1 MLRYGVQAIGS
12 SSQKPLGL
20 SIPQMALMSRLLD
33 EALDLDAAGRDRWL
47 ATLPPEHRDLAPILR
62 EALLPAGAQAEGIAA
77 LATLPKLEPIAE
89 SGAVVATDLQPGVR
103 VGPYELIRSLGSGG
117 MAQVWL
123 ARRADGAFRREVALK
138 LPLQNSR
145 RADLAE
151 RFARE
156 RDILASL
163 EHPNIARLYDAGMEA
178 GGLPYLSME
187 YVQGESLTDWC
198 DTRQLRIAARLRL
211 FLQVLE
217 AVQYAHEKQV
227 IHRDLKPSNILVT
240 QSGQVRLLDFG
251 VAKLLEVG
259 PEQAQLTAVHGRA
272 LTPDYASPEL
282 LHGDSID
289 ERSDVYSLGV
299 LLYELLTGK
308 RPYQLSRAASLGL
321 LERAMETAELKKP
334 SLQLTQPAALVRAA
348 NLEKLTRQLRG
359 DLDAIVLK
367 AMAKEPAQRYLSV
380 LAFAQDVKCHLNG
393 QPVQAQRASV
403 SYRTGKFI
411 QRHRAAVAAISAAMA
426 VALVTIG
433 YTLYRENLG
442 PALVAATAT
451 GARGFA
457 AAASAGTGQGEPVV
471 AGAHASNPEP
481 GVAPFMPLTR
491 SVAVLP
497 FLDMSENRDQE
508 YFSDGLTEELLDRL
522 AKIPALR
529 VIART
534 SSFSFKG
541 KSDDIPTI
549 AKQLN
554 VANILEGSVRKS
566 GHQLRVTTRLIRTA
580 TGEELWSETYDRE
593 LKDVF
598 QVQDEI
604 AAAVISALKLQL
616 VPRGTASN
624 MHRTSNT
631 EAYDQYLLGRQ
642 SYDRATLDGSRR
654 AIDAFRKAIEL
665 DPGYA
670 AAYAGLAMADR
681 SVGTFSDVAAMR
693 EAVESADK
701 AVALA
706 PDEADGHVVRGD
718 LRYTLGWDWPGAQAD
733 LEKAL
738 SYDPGDSSVQ
748 RKYGQLL
755 AYRGR
760 LPEAIAVLKHATESD
775 PLSVRAW
782 RTLSHALAA
791 NGQMAAAGVALR
803 RGFEVQPQSLLL
815 QYSLGRFELVEGHPS
830 QALAAFRSVDSE
842 ALRLSGLAMA
852 EHSLGHVTESQQFLD
867 ELIAKDAQH
876 AAYQIAQVYAW
887 RGEKDRAFE
896 WLERAYRQHDSGLVE
911 IKTELGLASLRGDA
925 RYAALLAKIHLS

>member
-1 MLRYGVQAIGS
+1 
-12 SSQKPLGL
+12 
-20 SIPQMALMSRLLD
+20 MAVMSRLLD
-33 EALDLDAAGRDRWL
+33 EALDLDEAGRDHWL
-47 ATLPPEHRDLAPILR
+47 ATLPPEHRELAPMLR
-62 EALLPAGAQAEGIAA
+62 EALLPTGAQPGGIAA
-77 LATLPKLEPIAE
+77 LATLPKLAPFIEP
-89 SGAVVATDLQPGVR
+89 GAVVANELQPGVR

-156 RDILASL
+156 RDILAGL
-163 EHPNIARLYDAGMEA
+163 EHPNIARLYDAGMDA

-198 DTRQLRIAARLRL
+198 DTRQLRIVARLEL

-227 IHRDLKPSNILVT
+227 IHRDLKPSNILVS

-251 VAKLLEVG
+251 VAKLLEVDG
-259 PEQAQLTAVHGRA
+259 PEGVQLTAVHGRA

-359 DLDAIVLK
+359 DLDAIALK
-367 AMAKEPAQRYLSV
+367 AMAKEPAKRYLSV
-380 LAFAQDVKCHLNG
+380 LALAQDVKRHLNG
-393 QPVQAQRASV
+393 EPVQAQRASV
-403 SYRTGKFI
+403 SYRAGKFVR
-411 QRHRAAVAAISAAMA
+411 RHGAAVAAISAATA
-426 VALVTIG
+426 VGLVMIG
-433 YTLYRENLG
+433 YTLYRENLR
-442 PALVAATAT
+442 PTLVAATAT
-451 GARGFA
+451 GGRGSA
-457 AAASAGTGQGEPVV
+457 AAANAGTGQGVPAV
-471 AGAHASNPEP
+471 AGAGASSIEP
-481 GVAPFMPLTR
+481 GVAPFMPLAR

-534 SSFSFKG
+534 SSFSFRG

-604 AAAVISALKLQL
+604 AAAVITALKLQL
-616 VPRGTASN
+616 VPRGLSSN
-624 MHRTSNT
+624 THRTSNT

-642 SYDRATLDGSRR
+642 SYDRATLDGSRH
-654 AIDAFRKAIEL
+654 AIAAFRKAIEL

-681 SVGTFSDVAAMR
+681 SVGTFSDAAAMR

-706 PDEADGHVVRGD
+706 PDEADGYVVRGD
-718 LRYTLGWDWPGAQAD
+718 LRYTLGWDWTGAQAD

-791 NGQMAAAGVALR
+791 DGQMAAAGLALR
-803 RGFEVQPQSLLL
+803 RGFEVQPASLLL
-815 QYSLGRFELVEGHPS
+815 QYSLGRFDLVEGHPS
-830 QALAAFRSVDSE
+830 QALAAFSSVDSE
-842 ALRLSGLAMA
+842 SLRLSGLAMA
-852 EHSLGHVTESQQFLD
+852 EHSLGHAPESQRFLD
-867 ELIAKDAQH
+867 ELIAKDEDH
-876 AAYQIAQVYAW
+876 GAYQIAQVYAW

-911 IKTELGLASLRGDA
+911 IQTELGLASLRGDM

>member
-1 MLRYGVQAIGS
+1 MLRHGVQAIDS
-12 SSQKPLGL
+12 STRKPLGL
-20 SIPQMALMSRLLD
+20 SVPQMAVMSRLLD

-47 ATLPPEHRDLAPILR
+47 ATLPPEHRELAPMLR
-62 EALLPAGAQAEGIAA
+62 EALLPASTQAEGIAA
-77 LATLPKLEPIAE
+77 LATLPNLASITEPDALD
-89 SGAVVATDLQPGVR
+89 APHLQPGLR

-138 LPLQNSR
+138 LPVQNTD
-145 RADLAE
+145 RADLAD

-163 EHPNIARLYDAGMEA
+163 EHPNIARFYDAGLDA

-198 DTRQLRIAARLRL
+198 DTRQLRIAARLEL

-251 VAKLLEVG
+251 VAKLLEVEG
-259 PEQAQLTAVHGRA
+259 PDQAQLTAVHGRA
-272 LTPDYASPEL
+272 LTPEYASPEL
-282 LHGDSID
+282 LHGDPID

-299 LLYELLTGK
+299 LLYELLCGK

-321 LERAMETAELKKP
+321 LERAMATAVLEKP
-334 SLQLTQPAALVRAA
+334 SLQLTPPAALVRAA

-359 DLDAIVLK
+359 DLDAIALR
-367 AMAKEPAQRYLSV
+367 AMAKEPALRYLSV
-380 LAFAQDVKCHLNG
+380 LALAQDLQRHLNG
-393 QPVQAQRASV
+393 QPVQAQGASV
-403 SYRTGKFI
+403 SYRAGKLI
-411 QRHRAAVAAISAAMA
+411 QRHKVAVAAISAAMA
-426 VALVTIG
+426 VALGLIG
-433 YTLYRENLG
+433 YTLRRDNLRWTS
-442 PALVAATAT
+442 VAVTAT
-451 GARGFA
+451 GGRSA
-457 AAASAGTGQGEPVV
+457 AAAPGVPVV
-471 AGAHASNPEP
+471 AGARASNLEP
-481 GVAPFMPLTR
+481 GDVPFMPLAR

-497 FLDMSENRDQE
+497 FVDMSENRDQE
-508 YFSDGLTEELLDRL
+508 YFSDGLTEELLNRL

-566 GHQLRVTTRLIRTA
+566 GHRLRVTTRLIRA
-580 TGEELWSETYDRE
+580 ASGEEIWSETYDRE

-598 QVQDEI
+598 QVQDQI
-604 AAAVISALKLQL
+604 AAAVISALEVQL
-616 VPRGTASN
+616 VPRGAASN
-624 MHRTSNT
+624 THRTSNT
-631 EAYDQYLLGRQ
+631 EAYNQFLLGRQ
-642 SYDRATLDGSRR
+642 FYDRATLEGSKL
-654 AIDAFRKAIEL
+654 AANAYRKAIEL

-681 SVGTFSDVAAMR
+681 SVATFSDAAVMLEAVAA
-693 EAVESADK
+693 ADK
-701 AVALA
+701 AVALG
-706 PDEADGHVVRGD
+706 PDEADGYVVRGD
-718 LRYTLGWDWPGAQAD
+718 IRVTVNWDWAGAKAD

-738 SYDPGDSSVQ
+738 SYDPGDSSVR

-755 AYRGR
+755 AYLGR
-760 LPEAIAVLKHATESD
+760 LPEGIAVLKQATDSD
-775 PLSVRAW
+775 PLSARAW

-791 NGQMAAAGVALR
+791 DGQMAAAGAALR
-803 RGFEVQPQSLLL
+803 RALEVQPESLLL
-815 QYSLGRFELVEGHPS
+815 RYSLGRFDLAEGRAS
-830 QALAAFRSVDSE
+830 QALAAFRGVDSE
-842 ALRLSGLAMA
+842 SLRLSGLAMA
-852 EHSLGHVTESQQFLD
+852 EHSLGRALESQQFLD
-867 ELIAKDAQH
+867 ELIARDAEH
-876 AAYQIAQVYAW
+876 GAYQIAQVYAW

-896 WLERAYRQHDSGLVE
+896 WLERAYRQHDSGLIE
-911 IKTELGLASLRGDA
+911 IKTELPLASLRGDA